1 MRFKV
6 DCPLKIVKTLTP
18 FQSSFCPPSLRGSER
33 AVPSNVRKARL
44 RFWAEW
50 RGFLLFSQQG
60 TSPPPEVLNTEQG
73 RKIGLIVNDGWLYA
87 WKLQEDPVPR
97 VLTFQS
103 HPSTENVSRKDNGH
117 GLLFL
122 VLKNFPLRN
131 DPSMWE
137 EKLETLSFPEMR
149 MSWCR
154 WWIRLWK
161 DTKGGWPEK
170 SCKYTED
177 TLAEG
182 GQARLWWLCTA
193 PGFMCPEGGRKEL
206 TYDHVS
212 GSWIHEFKP
221 DPTL

>member
-122 VLKNFPLRN
+122 VLKNFPLEKRPIN
-131 DPSMWE
+131 VRRKIGDPFFSWNENVMMSMMNTFMERHQRRVAWE
-137 EKLETLSFPEMR
+137 VLQVH
-149 MSWCR
+149 
-154 WWIRLWK
+154 
-161 DTKGGWPEK
+161 GGHP
-170 SCKYTED
+170 C
-177 TLAEG
+177 
-182 GQARLWWLCTA
+182 
-193 PGFMCPEGGRKEL
+193 GRRTGKVVMVV
-206 TYDHVS
+206 H
-212 GSWIHEFKP
+212 GSWIHVSRRW
-221 DPTL
+221 